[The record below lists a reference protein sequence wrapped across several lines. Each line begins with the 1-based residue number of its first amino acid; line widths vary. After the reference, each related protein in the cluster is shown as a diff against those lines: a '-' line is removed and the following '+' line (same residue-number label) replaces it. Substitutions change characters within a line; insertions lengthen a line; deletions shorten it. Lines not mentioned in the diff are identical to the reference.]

1 MDIFEQAS
9 KLKLRFNSSKGQ
21 ITAEDL
27 WDLPLKSV
35 SNRPNLNDVA
45 KSISKEL
52 KRDEEESFVDDVTEH
67 DKISVL
73 MLEIVKHIISVKKDE
88 YSRKLKLK
96 EIDDESYRISQLI
109 IKRKEEKLNSKTEE
123 DLVKMQA
130 ELAAKK
136 KELL

>member
-1 MDIFEQAS
+1 MDMFEQAS
-9 KLKLRFNSSKGQ
+9 KEKLKFNSSRGQ
-21 ITAEDL
+21 ITVEDL

-35 SNRPNLNDVA
+35 TNKPNLNDVA

-67 DKISVL
+67 DKISEL
-73 MLEIVKHIISVKKDE
+73 KLEIVKHIISVKKDE
-88 YSRKLKLK
+88 NSRKLKLK
-96 EIDDESYRISQLI
+96 EIEDESFRISQLL
-109 IKRKEEKLNSKTEE
+109 IKRKEENLNSKTEE